1 MRAESGTPAM
11 RRFVVRRVLG
21 VLGVLGLVAGW
32 PAEGLAQAARAY
44 LSQNEVVLNRQFV
57 LNVEISGTQ
66 QLDEDP
72 PVLPDL
78 SAFAAYLGSG
88 TSTSM
93 QTINGR
99 TSMSLT
105 FQHRFQATAV
115 GTFEIG
121 PFTVRAGGQD
131 LRTEPL
137 TIRIIDG
144 TAPTTGA
151 SPPGANRTVPPQNL
165 FLTATA
171 STQRAFVNEAVIVE
185 YRIFT
190 RVDVEG
196 YNVTRQP
203 STAGFWVEELADPQA
218 GVEQVVR
225 NGLQYASAVVRR
237 VALFPTSAG
246 TTTLEP
252 LMLETQVRVPRRSRD
267 PFADVFGRD
276 VFGSRVPVVVGSDP
290 LDIEV
295 LPLPSGQPD
304 LFTGLVGQLEVS
316 ASIDRTNAQTNDAL
330 TYRLEVSGTGN
341 IRTLPEPELSFPSDF
356 EVYPPDVSE
365 RVEPTEDGVR
375 GSKIFEY
382 VIVPRAPGQVT
393 IPAVEL
399 AFFDVD
405 AGAYAVAASD
415 PIVLTVAGD
424 PVSAPAGP
432 AGRLRT
438 GVDLQRQDIRFI
450 RIAMPGFGPIGG
462 SLVRSAG
469 FWAIVLLPMI
479 AVAGALAVRRH
490 QDRLTGDVAYARRRR
505 ASRLAKQRL
514 ARAESLR
521 SPDRHREFH
530 AEVGRALQGFLGD
543 KLNLAEAGL
552 IRDEIRARL
561 TSRGVAPEVVDAYL
575 GCLEDCDRQRFAP
588 TEPDAAAMQTMMT
601 RAGQAMTDLDQA
613 LS

>member
-1 MRAESGTPAM
+1 MVKRLI
-11 RRFVVRRVLG
+11 V
-21 VLGVLGLVAGW
+21 VLGLGFGVVLGQ
-32 PAEGLAQAARAY
+32 PAQGLAQTVRAY
-44 LSQNEVVLNRQFV
+44 LSQTEVLLNRQFV

-78 SAFAAYLGSG
+78 SAFAVYLGSG

-93 QTINGR
+93 QIVNGR
-99 TSMSLT
+99 TSLSLT
-105 FQHRFQATAV
+105 FQHRFQATAE

-121 PFTVRAGGQD
+121 PVTVRAGGRD

-137 TIRIIDG
+137 TIRITDGPAPTSRSGLPGADG
-144 TAPTTGA
+144 TVAPED
-151 SPPGANRTVPPQNL
+151 L
-165 FLTATA
+165 FITATA
-171 STQRAFVNEAVIVE
+171 SKPRVYVNEPVIVE

-196 YNVTRQP
+196 YNITQQP
-203 STAGFWVEELADPQA
+203 GTTGFWVEELEDPQA
-218 GVEQVVR
+218 RVEQVVR
-225 NGLQYASAVVRR
+225 DGLQYTSAVVRR
-237 VALFPTSAG
+237 VALFPTGAG
-246 TTTLEP
+246 TKTLAP
-252 LMLETQVRVPRRSRD
+252 LTLETQVRVQRRSRSLFGD
-267 PFADVFGRD
+267 PFGGL
-276 VFGSRVPVVVGSDP
+276 FGSRVSVVVGSNP
-290 LDIEV
+290 VEIEV
-295 LPLPSGQPD
+295 LPLPEAGRPD
-304 LFTGLVGQLEVS
+304 AFTGLVGRLEVS
-316 ASIDRTNAQTNDAL
+316 ASIDRTDAETNDAL

-341 IRTLPEPELSFPSDF
+341 IRTLPEPELGFPSDV

-365 RVEPTEDGVR
+365 RVDPTEDGVR

-393 IPAVEL
+393 IPAVKL
-399 AFFDVD
+399 AYFDID
-405 AGAYAVAASD
+405 AGTYAAAASD
-415 PIVLTVAGD
+415 PITLTVAGD
-424 PVSAPAGP
+424 PVAGP
-432 AGRLRT
+432 AGRFRT

-450 RIAMPGFGPIGG
+450 RIAIPGFRPVGG

-469 FWAIVLLPMI
+469 FWAIVLVPMC
-479 AVAGALAVRRH
+479 AVAGAVAARRH

-505 ASRLAKQRL
+505 AARLAKQRL

-521 SPDRHREFH
+521 SPDRHRAFH

-561 TSRGVAPEVVDAYL
+561 TSRGVAPGVIDAYL

-588 TEPDAAAMQTMMT
+588 TEPDALAMQDMLT
-601 RAGQAMTDLDQA
+601 RAARAMTDLDQA
-613 LS
+613 L

>member
-1 MRAESGTPAM
+1 MKPLI
-11 RRFVVRRVLG
+11 VVLG
-21 VLGVLGLVAGW
+21 IGVVLGL
-32 PAEGLAQAARAY
+32 PTEGLAQMVRAY
-44 LSQNEVVLNRQFV
+44 LSQNEVGLNRQFV

-66 QLDEDP
+66 QLDQD

-88 TSTSM
+88 TSTSL
-93 QTINGR
+93 QIVNGR

-105 FQHRFQATAV
+105 VQHRFQATAE

-121 PFTVRAGGQD
+121 PVTVRAGGRD

-144 TAPTTGA
+144 PAPTARSG
-151 SPPGANRTVPPQNL
+151 PPGANGTVAPEDL
-165 FLTATA
+165 FVTATA
-171 STQRAFVNEAVIVE
+171 SKPRVYVNEPVIVE

-190 RVDVEG
+190 RVDLDG
-196 YNVTRQP
+196 YNITRQP
-203 STAGFWVEELADPQA
+203 GTTGFWVEELADSQA

-225 NGLQYASAVVRR
+225 DGRQYASAVVRR
-237 VALFPTSAG
+237 LALFPTSAG
-246 TTTLEP
+246 TKTLEP
-252 LMLETQVRVPRRSRD
+252 LTLETQVRVQRRSRSLFGD
-267 PFADVFGRD
+267 PFGDLFGRSL
-276 VFGSRVPVVVGSDP
+276 FSSRVPVIVGSNP
-290 LDIEV
+290 VEIEV
-295 LPLPSGQPD
+295 LPLPEAGRPD
-304 LFTGLVGQLEVS
+304 AFTGLVGRLEIS
-316 ASIDRTNAQTNDAL
+316 ASIDRTDADTNDAL

-341 IRTLPEPELSFPSDF
+341 IRILPDPELRFPSDV
-356 EVYPPDVSE
+356 EVYPPDVSA

-399 AFFDVD
+399 AYFDVD
-405 AGAYAVAASD
+405 TGVYAVAASD
-415 PIVLTVAGD
+415 PITLTIAGD
-424 PVSAPAGP
+424 PVATPAGP

-438 GVDLQRQDIRFI
+438 GVDLERQDIRFI
-450 RIAMPGFGPIGG
+450 RIAIPGFRPVGG

-469 FWAIVLLPMI
+469 FWAVALVPII
-479 AVAGALAVRRH
+479 AVAGAVAARRH

-505 ASRLAKQRL
+505 AARLAKQRL
-514 ARAESLR
+514 ARAQSLR
-521 SPDRHREFH
+521 SPDRHRTFH

-543 KLNLAEAGL
+543 TLNLPEAGL

-561 TSRGVAPEVVDAYL
+561 TSRGVAPEVIDAYL

-588 TEPDAAAMQTMMT
+588 SEPDTLAMQAMLT

-613 LS
+613 L

>member
-1 MRAESGTPAM
+1 MVKRLI
-11 RRFVVRRVLG
+11 V
-21 VLGVLGLVAGW
+21 VLGLGFGVVLGQ
-32 PAEGLAQAARAY
+32 PAQGLAQTVRAY
-44 LSQNEVVLNRQFV
+44 LSQTEVLLNRQFV

-78 SAFAAYLGSG
+78 SAFAVYLGSG

-93 QTINGR
+93 QIVNGR
-99 TSMSLT
+99 TSLSLT
-105 FQHRFQATAV
+105 FQLRFQATAE

-121 PFTVRAGGQD
+121 PVTVRAGGRD

-137 TIRIIDG
+137 TIRITDGPAPTSRSGLPGADG
-144 TAPTTGA
+144 TVAPED
-151 SPPGANRTVPPQNL
+151 L
-165 FLTATA
+165 FITATA
-171 STQRAFVNEAVIVE
+171 SKPRVYVNEPVIVE

-196 YNVTRQP
+196 YNITQQP
-203 STAGFWVEELADPQA
+203 GTTGFWVEELEDPQA
-218 GVEQVVR
+218 RVEQVVR
-225 NGLQYASAVVRR
+225 DGLQYTSAVVRR
-237 VALFPTSAG
+237 VALFPTGAG
-246 TTTLEP
+246 TKTLAP
-252 LMLETQVRVPRRSRD
+252 LTLETQVRVQRRSRSLFGD
-267 PFADVFGRD
+267 PFGGL
-276 VFGSRVPVVVGSDP
+276 FGSRVSVVVGSNP
-290 LDIEV
+290 VEIEV
-295 LPLPSGQPD
+295 LPLPEAGRPD
-304 LFTGLVGQLEVS
+304 AFTGLVGRLEVS
-316 ASIDRTNAQTNDAL
+316 ASIDRTDAETNDAL

-341 IRTLPEPELSFPSDF
+341 IRTLPEPELGFPSDV

-365 RVEPTEDGVR
+365 RVDPTEDGVR

-393 IPAVEL
+393 IPAVKL
-399 AFFDVD
+399 AYFDID
-405 AGAYAVAASD
+405 AGTYAAAASD
-415 PIVLTVAGD
+415 PITLTVAGD
-424 PVSAPAGP
+424 PVAGP
-432 AGRLRT
+432 AGRFRT

-450 RIAMPGFGPIGG
+450 RIAIPGFRPVGG

-469 FWAIVLLPMI
+469 FWAIVLVPMC
-479 AVAGALAVRRH
+479 AVAGAVAARRH

-505 ASRLAKQRL
+505 AARLAKQRL

-521 SPDRHREFH
+521 SPDRHRAFH

-561 TSRGVAPEVVDAYL
+561 TSRGVAPGVIDAYL

-588 TEPDAAAMQTMMT
+588 TEPDALAMQDMLT
-601 RAGQAMTDLDQA
+601 RAARAMTDLDQA
-613 LS
+613 L

>member
-1 MRAESGTPAM
+1 MVKRLI
-11 RRFVVRRVLG
+11 V
-21 VLGVLGLVAGW
+21 VLGLGFGVVLGQ
-32 PAEGLAQAARAY
+32 PAQGLAQTVRAY
-44 LSQNEVVLNRQFV
+44 LSQTEVLLNRQFV

-78 SAFAAYLGSG
+78 SAFAVYLGSG

-93 QTINGR
+93 QIVNGR
-99 TSMSLT
+99 TSLSLT
-105 FQHRFQATAV
+105 FQHRFQATAE

-121 PFTVRAGGQD
+121 PVTVRAGGRD

-137 TIRIIDG
+137 TIRITDGPAPTSRSGLPGADG
-144 TAPTTGA
+144 TVAPED
-151 SPPGANRTVPPQNL
+151 L
-165 FLTATA
+165 FITATA
-171 STQRAFVNEAVIVE
+171 SKPRVYVNEPVIVE

-196 YNVTRQP
+196 YNITQQP
-203 STAGFWVEELADPQA
+203 GTTGFWVEELADPQA
-218 GVEQVVR
+218 RVEQVVR
-225 NGLQYASAVVRR
+225 DGLQYASAVVRR
-237 VALFPTSAG
+237 VALFPTGAG
-246 TTTLEP
+246 TKTLAP
-252 LMLETQVRVPRRSRD
+252 LTLETQVRVQRRSRSLFGD
-267 PFADVFGRD
+267 PFGGL
-276 VFGSRVPVVVGSDP
+276 FGSRVSVGVGSNP
-290 LDIEV
+290 VEIEV
-295 LPLPSGQPD
+295 LPLPEAGRPD
-304 LFTGLVGQLEVS
+304 AFTGLVGRLEVS
-316 ASIDRTNAQTNDAL
+316 ASIDRTDAETNDAL

-341 IRTLPEPELSFPSDF
+341 IRTLPEPELGFPSDV

-365 RVEPTEDGVR
+365 RVDPTEDGVR

-393 IPAVEL
+393 IPAVKL
-399 AFFDVD
+399 AYFDID
-405 AGAYAVAASD
+405 AGTYAAAASD
-415 PIVLTVAGD
+415 PITLTVAGD
-424 PVSAPAGP
+424 PVAGP
-432 AGRLRT
+432 AGRFRT

-450 RIAMPGFGPIGG
+450 RIAIPGFRPVGG

-469 FWAIVLLPMI
+469 FWAIVLVPMC
-479 AVAGALAVRRH
+479 AVAGAVAARRH

-505 ASRLAKQRL
+505 AARLAKQRL

-521 SPDRHREFH
+521 SPDRHRAFH

-561 TSRGVAPEVVDAYL
+561 TSRGVAPGVIDAYL

-588 TEPDAAAMQTMMT
+588 TEPDALAMQDMLT
-601 RAGQAMTDLDQA
+601 RAARAMTDLDQA
-613 LS
+613 L

>member
-1 MRAESGTPAM
+1 MRVTKLRLTPTRAAKSCAS
-11 RRFVVRRVLG
+11 L
-21 VLGVLGLVAGW
+21 LVLGLVVAW
-32 PAEGLAQAARAY
+32 PAAGLAQTARAY
-44 LSQNEVVLNRQFV
+44 LSQNEVALNRQFV

-78 SAFAAYLGSG
+78 SVFAAYLGSG

-93 QTINGR
+93 QIINGR

-105 FQHRFQATAV
+105 FQHRFQATAE

-121 PFTVRAGGQD
+121 PVTVRAGGQD

-137 TIRIIDG
+137 TLRIIDG
-144 TAPTTGA
+144 PAPTTPA
-151 SPPGANRTVPPQNL
+151 SPPGANGTVAPQDL
-165 FLTATA
+165 FVTATA
-171 STQRAFVNEAVIVE
+171 STQRAYVNEAVIVE
-185 YRIFT
+185 YRIFA

-196 YNVTRQP
+196 YNVTRP
-203 STAGFWVEELADPQA
+203 GTAGFWVEELADPQA

-252 LMLETQVRVPRRSRD
+252 LLLETQVRVPLRSRSFFGD
-267 PFADVFGRD
+267 PFGRD
-276 VFGSRVPVVVGSDP
+276 LFGSRVPVVVGSDP
-290 LDIEV
+290 VDIEV
-295 LPLPSGQPD
+295 LPLPAGQPD
-304 LFTGLVGQLEVS
+304 SFTGLVGQLEVS
-316 ASIDRTNAQTNDAL
+316 ASIDRTNAETNDAL

-341 IRTLPEPELSFPSDF
+341 IRTLPEPALGFPSDF
-356 EVYPPDVSE
+356 EVYPPEVSE

-399 AFFDVD
+399 AYFDVD
-405 AGAYAVAASD
+405 ADAYAVAASE
-415 PIVLTVAGD
+415 PIALTVAGD
-424 PVSAPAGP
+424 PVGAPAGP

-438 GVDLQRQDIRFI
+438 GVDLERQDIRFI
-450 RIAMPGFGPIGG
+450 RVAMPGFGPIDG

-469 FWAIVLLPMI
+469 FWAIVLVPMM

-514 ARAESLR
+514 ARAASLR

-552 IRDEIRARL
+552 IRNEIRARL
-561 TSRGVAPEVVDAYL
+561 TSRGVAPEVIDAYL
-575 GCLEDCDRQRFAP
+575 ECLEDCDRQRFAP
-588 TEPDAAAMQTMMT
+588 TEPDGAAMGEMLT

-613 LS
+613 V

>member
-1 MRAESGTPAM
+1 MT
-11 RRFVVRRVLG
+11 RFIV
-21 VLGVLGLVAGW
+21 VLGLVVGL
-32 PAEGLAQAARAY
+32 PAQGLAQTARAY
-44 LSQNEVVLNRQFV
+44 LSQDQVALNRQFV

-66 QLDEDP
+66 QLDQD

-93 QTINGR
+93 QIVSGR
-99 TSMSLT
+99 MSTSLT
-105 FQHRFQATAV
+105 IQHRFQATAE
-115 GTFEIG
+115 GSFEIG
-121 PFTVRAGGQD
+121 PVTLRTGGRQ

-144 TAPTTGA
+144 PMPTPRS
-151 SPPGANRTVPPQNL
+151 SPPGTDGTVAPEDL
-165 FLTATA
+165 FVTATP
-171 STQRAFVNEAVIVE
+171 SKPRVYVNEPVIVE

-190 RVDVEG
+190 RVDVDS
-196 YNVTRQP
+196 YSVTRQP
-203 STAGFWVEELADPQA
+203 GTAGFWVEELADPQA
-218 GVEQVVR
+218 RVEQVVR
-225 NGLQYASAVVRR
+225 DGLQYASAMVRR

-246 TTTLEP
+246 TKTLEP
-252 LMLETQVRVPRRSRD
+252 LTLETQVRVRRRSRGI
-267 PFADVFGRD
+267 FGD
-276 VFGSRVPVVVGSDP
+276 AFGGGLFGSRVPVVVGSDP
-290 LDIEV
+290 VEIDV
-295 LPLPSGQPD
+295 LPLPAGQPD
-304 LFTGLVGQLEVS
+304 SFTGLVGRLEVS
-316 ASIDRTNAQTNDAL
+316 ASIDRTNAETNDAL

-341 IRTLPEPELSFPSDF
+341 IRTLPEPELGFPSDF

-365 RVEPTEDGVR
+365 RVEPLDDGVR

-399 AFFDVD
+399 SYFDVD

-415 PIVLTVAGD
+415 PITLTVVGD
-424 PVSAPAGP
+424 PVAARAGP

-438 GVDLQRQDIRFI
+438 GVDLERQDIRFI
-450 RIAMPGFGPIGG
+450 RIAMPGFRPVGG
-462 SLVRSAG
+462 SLVRSVG
-469 FWAIVLLPMI
+469 FWAMVLVPMI
-479 AVAGALAVRRH
+479 AVAGALAARRH

-514 ARAESLR
+514 ARAESLG

-543 KLNLAEAGL
+543 KLNVPEAGL
-552 IRDEIRARL
+552 IRDEVRARL
-561 TSRGVAPEVVDAYL
+561 TSRGVAPEVMDAYL

-588 TEPDAAAMQTMMT
+588 TEPDAAAMQEMLT

-613 LS
+613 L

>member
-1 MRAESGTPAM
+1 MVKRLI
-11 RRFVVRRVLG
+11 V
-21 VLGVLGLVAGW
+21 VLGLGFGVVLGQ
-32 PAEGLAQAARAY
+32 PAQGLAQTVRAY
-44 LSQNEVVLNRQFV
+44 LSQTEVLLNRQFV

-78 SAFAAYLGSG
+78 SAFAVYLGSG

-93 QTINGR
+93 QIVNGR
-99 TSMSLT
+99 TSLSLT
-105 FQHRFQATAV
+105 FQHRFQATAE

-121 PFTVRAGGQD
+121 PVTVRAGGRD

-137 TIRIIDG
+137 TIRITDGPAPTSRSGLPGADG
-144 TAPTTGA
+144 TVAPED
-151 SPPGANRTVPPQNL
+151 L
-165 FLTATA
+165 FITATA
-171 STQRAFVNEAVIVE
+171 SKPRVYVNEPVIVE

-196 YNVTRQP
+196 YNITQQP
-203 STAGFWVEELADPQA
+203 GTTGFWVEELEDPQA
-218 GVEQVVR
+218 RVEQVVR
-225 NGLQYASAVVRR
+225 DGLQYTSAVVRR
-237 VALFPTSAG
+237 VALFPTGAG
-246 TTTLEP
+246 TKTLAP
-252 LMLETQVRVPRRSRD
+252 LTLETQVRVQRRSRSLFGD
-267 PFADVFGRD
+267 PFGGL
-276 VFGSRVPVVVGSDP
+276 FGSRVSVVVGSNP
-290 LDIEV
+290 VEIEV
-295 LPLPSGQPD
+295 LPLPEAGRPD
-304 LFTGLVGQLEVS
+304 AFTGLVGRLEVS
-316 ASIDRTNAQTNDAL
+316 ASIDRTDAETNDAL

-341 IRTLPEPELSFPSDF
+341 IRTLPEPELGFPSDV

-365 RVEPTEDGVR
+365 RVDPTEDGVR

-393 IPAVEL
+393 IPAVKL
-399 AFFDVD
+399 AYFDID
-405 AGAYAVAASD
+405 AGTYAAAASD
-415 PIVLTVAGD
+415 PITLTVAGD
-424 PVSAPAGP
+424 PVAGP
-432 AGRLRT
+432 AGRFRT

-450 RIAMPGFGPIGG
+450 RIAIPGFRPVGG

-469 FWAIVLLPMI
+469 FWAIVLVPMC
-479 AVAGALAVRRH
+479 AVAGAVAARRH

-505 ASRLAKQRL
+505 AARLAKQRL

-521 SPDRHREFH
+521 SPDRHRAFH

-561 TSRGVAPEVVDAYL
+561 TSRGVTPGVIDAYL

-588 TEPDAAAMQTMMT
+588 TEPDALAMQDMLT
-601 RAGQAMTDLDQA
+601 RAARAMTDLDQA
-613 LS
+613 L

>member
-1 MRAESGTPAM
+1 MVKRLI
-11 RRFVVRRVLG
+11 V
-21 VLGVLGLVAGW
+21 VLGLGFGVVLGQ
-32 PAEGLAQAARAY
+32 PAQGLAQTVRAY
-44 LSQNEVVLNRQFV
+44 LSQTEVLLNRQFV

-78 SAFAAYLGSG
+78 SAFAVYLGSG

-93 QTINGR
+93 QIVNGR
-99 TSMSLT
+99 TSLSLT
-105 FQHRFQATAV
+105 FQHRFQATAE

-121 PFTVRAGGQD
+121 PVTVRAGGRD

-137 TIRIIDG
+137 TIRITDGPAPTSRSGLPGADG
-144 TAPTTGA
+144 TVAPED
-151 SPPGANRTVPPQNL
+151 L
-165 FLTATA
+165 FITATA
-171 STQRAFVNEAVIVE
+171 SKPRVYVNEPVIVE

-196 YNVTRQP
+196 YNITQQP
-203 STAGFWVEELADPQA
+203 GTTGFWVEELEDPQA
-218 GVEQVVR
+218 RVEQVVR
-225 NGLQYASAVVRR
+225 DGLQYASAVVRR
-237 VALFPTSAG
+237 VALFPTGAG
-246 TTTLEP
+246 TKTLAP
-252 LMLETQVRVPRRSRD
+252 LTLETQVRVQRRSRSLFGD
-267 PFADVFGRD
+267 PFGRGL
-276 VFGSRVPVVVGSDP
+276 FGSRVPVVVGSNP
-290 LDIEV
+290 VEIEV
-295 LPLPSGQPD
+295 LPLPEAGRPD
-304 LFTGLVGQLEVS
+304 AFTGLVGRLEVS
-316 ASIDRTNAQTNDAL
+316 ASIDRTDAETNDAL

-341 IRTLPEPELSFPSDF
+341 IRTLPEPELGFPSDV

-365 RVEPTEDGVR
+365 RVDPTEDGVR

-393 IPAVEL
+393 IPAVKL
-399 AFFDVD
+399 AYFDID
-405 AGAYAVAASD
+405 AGTYAAAASD
-415 PIVLTVAGD
+415 PITLTVAGD
-424 PVSAPAGP
+424 PVAGP
-432 AGRLRT
+432 AGRFRT

-450 RIAMPGFGPIGG
+450 RIAIPGFRPVGG

-469 FWAIVLLPMI
+469 FWAIVLVPMC
-479 AVAGALAVRRH
+479 AVAGAVAARRH

-505 ASRLAKQRL
+505 AARLAKQRL

-521 SPDRHREFH
+521 SPDRHRAFH

-561 TSRGVAPEVVDAYL
+561 TSRGVAPGVIDAYL

-588 TEPDAAAMQTMMT
+588 TEPDALAMQDMLT
-601 RAGQAMTDLDQA
+601 RAARAMTDLDQA
-613 LS
+613 L